1 MKSGLYRLGV
11 GIMLL
16 NTKNKVFVGKRIDFK
31 SEAWQMPQGG
41 INKSE
46 KVENAAFRELYEETG
61 IKKVKIISK
70 SKKFY
75 KYNIPISLKKKL
87 WNGEYIGQKQKWFIM
102 RFTGNEKKD
111 INLNIKNREFLD
123 WKWINIED
131 LEKLIVPFK
140 KRMYKKIIKEFLPF
154 IKKN

>member
-46 KVENAAFRELYEETG
+46 KAENAAFRELYEETG

-70 SKKFY
+70 STKFFKY
-75 KYNIPISLKKKL
+75 KIPVSLKEKL
-87 WNGEYIGQKQKWFIM
+87 WNGKYIGQKQKWFVM
-102 RFTGNEKKD
+102 RFTGKEKKD
-111 INLNIKNREFLD
+111 INLNVANQEFSD
-123 WKWINIED
+123 WKWTKIGD

-140 KRMYKKIIKEFLPF
+140 KKMYKNIVKEFLPF
-154 IKKN
+154 VKKN

>member
-41 INKSE
+41 INKGE

-61 IKKVKIISK
+61 IKKAKIISK
-70 SKKFY
+70 STRFFKY
-75 KYNIPISLKKKL
+75 KIPAPLKKEL
-87 WNGEYIGQKQKWFIM
+87 WNGKYICQKQKWFIKK
-102 RFTGNEKKD
+102 FT
-111 INLNIKNREFLD
+111 
-123 WKWINIED
+123 
-131 LEKLIVPFK
+131 
-140 KRMYKKIIKEFLPF
+140 
-154 IKKN
+154 